1 MYVTA
6 EVSMNTFFKKVC
18 LLVVALLFLMF
29 NSISIKAKLI
39 GFAYDS
45 DCSYELS
52 GILKEEMFY
61 GKNLSLLN
69 DYNDFD
75 RILYW
80 RHILDV
86 NLDIAYGTKTYGHKA
101 LELYG
106 TFRNRGVWGNPK
118 GIASTTS
125 TPVKLSESVFGSHD
139 HAIPRH
145 IVWLRELW
153 LQMDV
158 GDVLHLAL
166 PTKQTFTLGAFKF
179 ELGRGIA
186 LGSAYAIGQQLLGF
200 YSDDVIDQYAFGGK
214 FSGFVID
221 PFLTY
226 DLYAALLNNKS
237 SSLGDTGEYIYGQEY
252 GRLSSPER
260 GFGKV
265 TFLVAGRV
273 IWSPLAD
280 KSCGK
285 LNIEPYWLYYN
296 EPEQR
301 VEFLGDAK
309 SVLGTMGLA
318 TEYIGS
324 RYECGFD
331 WAVNLGYQDVK
342 GWDRNTV
349 AINDISGS
357 LVEVNSHVVYK
368 ASEDAPK
375 KDEKKMPYI
384 AGSTQNAINTTTRS
398 EANNGKLIEQVSLP
412 FYGGSF
418 PQLVYMYNADNRF
431 RDPYTNKLDGWMF
444 VADGSLK
451 TADDTFQMSGA
462 VGFASGDEN
471 PNRGNK
477 DGVYSGFVG
486 IQEIYCGK
494 RVKSAFL
501 LGSAGKLKRPLSLPV
516 TNRRG
521 QYASTV
527 SSFTNIR
534 FVGWSVNKKKTWQDE
549 RKLSFNPNILC
560 YWQDEPSPCFDVV
573 TRTDLQGKADNY
585 LGTEVNFFL
594 DYWAMKNLKMYFV
607 ASVFLPGGH
616 FDDIQGKPINAAQV
630 RALDKVDR
638 TGYNGEYVPNISND
652 MAATF
657 NLGFEYIF

>member
-1 MYVTA
+1 
-6 EVSMNTFFKKVC
+6 MNMAFKKCSC
-18 LLVVALLFLMF
+18 LFFSLFFLF
-29 NSISIKAKLI
+29 NNFSLKAKLI
-39 GFAYDS
+39 GYAQ
-45 DCSYELS
+45 DCDCLYELS

-69 DYNDFD
+69 NYNDFD

-80 RHILDV
+80 RHILDA

-106 TFRNRGVWGNPK
+106 TLRNRGVWGNPK
-118 GIASTTS
+118 GIAITTS
-125 TPVKLSESVFGSHD
+125 TPVKLSETVFGSHD

-145 IVWLRELW
+145 VIWLRELW

-186 LGSAYAIGQQLLGF
+186 LGSAYAVGQQLLGF
-200 YSDDVIDQYAFGGK
+200 YSEDVIDQYAFGGK
-214 FSGFVID
+214 FSGFFID
-221 PFLTY
+221 PVLTY
-226 DLYAALLNNKS
+226 DLYAALLNNKCS
-237 SSLGDTGEYIYGQEY
+237 TLGDTGDHIYGQEY
-252 GRLSSPER
+252 GRLNSPER
-260 GFGKV
+260 GFGKI

-273 IWSPLAD
+273 IWSPLD

-301 VEFLGDAK
+301 VEDLGDAK
-309 SVLGTMGLA
+309 AVLGTIGLA
-318 TEYIGS
+318 SEYEGA
-324 RYECGFD
+324 RYACGFD
-331 WAVNLGYQDVK
+331 WAINLGYQNVK
-342 GWDRNTV
+342 GWDRNTIN
-349 AINDISGS
+349 INDISGS

-368 ASEDAPK
+368 KAEDAPQ
-375 KDEKKMPYI
+375 KDDKKMPYI
-384 AGSTQNAINTTTRS
+384 SGNVQSAINNTTHS
-398 EANNGKLIEQVSLP
+398 EANNGKLIQEVELP
-412 FYGGSF
+412 FYGNNTKQTVF
-418 PQLVYMYNADNRF
+418 MYNTDNRF
-431 RDPYTNKLDGWMF
+431 RDPYVNKLDGWMF
-444 VADGSLK
+444 VVDGSLK
-451 TADDTFQMSGA
+451 TPDDTFQMSGA

-477 DGVYSGFVG
+477 DGVYSGFIG

-501 LGSAGKLKRPLSLPV
+501 LGSAGKLKRPLSLPAA
-516 TNRRG
+516 NRRG

-534 FVGWSVNKKKTWQDE
+534 FVGWSINKKKTWQDE
-549 RKLSFNPNILC
+549 RKLNFNPNILC
-560 YWQDEPSPCFDVV
+560 YWQDEPSPCFDIVS
-573 TRTDLQGKADNY
+573 RTDLAVKADQY

-594 DYWAMKNLKMYFV
+594 DYWAMKNFKMYFI

-616 FDDIQGKPINAAQV
+616 FDDIRGKPVNAAQV
-630 RALDKVDR
+630 RALDKYDR
-638 TGYNGEYVPNISND
+638 TGYNDEYVPNISND
-652 MAATF
+652 TAATF
-657 NLGFEYIF
+657 NLGFEYVF